1 MTAENTFLQV
11 SLPIIFSP
19 LFWAIDYN
27 NLHVWKLRGW
37 ITACLQSW
45 GTDDNQWTVVTV
57 NTHGPTLQKT
67 LSKKHGSNIRN
78 IYVINRSKDDINISW
93 DMGRDEKQ
101 KDLCS
106 FDIINFSNKNKK
118 FSVFIMLNG
127 CGIFGFSLLL
137 QSSER
142 NKQPLNLS
150 NVMLKENRSSSKWMR
165 WSCVVFHKCSTISF
179 AVVQAANLCVYP
191 RSVIVKSS
199 ISHFK
204 KSFSV

>member
-1 MTAENTFLQV
+1 MIISELL
-11 SLPIIFSP
+11 LPLAHMAQHYRKLWVKNMNETSGIF
-19 LFWAIDYN
+19 D
-27 NLHVWKLRGW
+27 
-37 ITACLQSW
+37 
-45 GTDDNQWTVVTV
+45 
-57 NTHGPTLQKT
+57 
-67 LSKKHGSNIRN
+67 
-78 IYVINRSKDDINISW
+78 VINRSKDDINVSW

-106 FDIINFSNKNKK
+106 FDIINFSNKNNKK

-137 QSSER
+137 QSPER

-179 AVVQAANLCVYP
+179 AVVQAANLGVHP

-204 KSFSV
+204 MSSSV

>member
-1 MTAENTFLQV
+1 MIISELLLLLTHTAQRYRKLWVKNMDET
-11 SLPIIFSP
+11 SGIFD
-19 LFWAIDYN
+19 A
-27 NLHVWKLRGW
+27 
-37 ITACLQSW
+37 T
-45 GTDDNQWTVVTV
+45 
-57 NTHGPTLQKT
+57 
-67 LSKKHGSNIRN
+67 
-78 IYVINRSKDDINISW
+78 NRSKDDIDVSW
-93 DMGRDEKQ
+93 DMGWDEKQ

-106 FDIINFSNKNKK
+106 IDIINFSYKNNKK

-127 CGIFGFSLLL
+127 CGIFGFYLL
-137 QSSER
+137 QSPER

-179 AVVQAANLCVYP
+179 AVVQAANLGVHP

-204 KSFSV
+204 ISFSV